1 MEALLDRE
9 GEQQN
14 TGRKEEVDTDKA
26 LAVGSL
32 VSRMD
37 RLEEKMDQILVALEA
52 KQIDKVR
59 KR

>member
-14 TGRKEEVDTDKA
+14 TGRKEALDTGKA

-37 RLEEKMDQILVALEA
+37 RLEEKMDQILDALEA
-52 KQIDKVR
+52 KQIDNVR